1 MRTSKDP
8 VAVLLEVYIEA
19 NRLLLLGLLA
29 LYQYI
34 AKGWQLEMK
43 NLLVKQGRRLPSWR
57 TDTNKAFKIGKF
69 AGTCF
74 VHYVGVILVLTQ
86 RDVS

>member
-1 MRTSKDP
+1 M
-8 VAVLLEVYIEA
+8 
-19 NRLLLLGLLA
+19 LLLGLLA

-34 AKGWQLEMK
+34 AIGWQLEMK
-43 NLLVKQGRRLPSWR
+43 NLLVKQGRHLSSWR
-57 TDTNKAFKIGKF
+57 KDTNKAFKIGKF